1 MRTAQSACTIEVA
14 MYEWDEAKRASNRA
28 KHQVD
33 FTAIERF
40 EWGTAIAEFDD
51 RHAEPRWTARGFIGD
66 VLYSVVFTELGH
78 NIRIISLRKAT
89 GQEAR
94 GYVDRQT

>member
-1 MRTAQSACTIEVA
+1 

-33 FTAIERF
+33 FTAIDRF
-40 EWGTAIAEFDD
+40 EWDGAIIEFDD
-51 RHAEPRWTARGFIGD
+51 RYAEPRWTARGFIGD
-66 VLYSVVFTELGH
+66 VLYSVVFAERGH
-78 NIRIISLRKAT
+78 NIRIISLRRAT

-94 GYVDRQT
+94 DYVERQT

>member
-1 MRTAQSACTIEVA
+1 MRCTKWA
-14 MYEWDEAKRASNRA
+14 EAKRASNRA

-40 EWGTAIAEFDD
+40 EWDAAIIEFDD

-66 VLYSVVFTELGH
+66 VLYSVVFTERGD
-78 NIRIISLRKAT
+78 NIRISLRRAT
-89 GQEAR
+89 GREAR
-94 GYVDRQT
+94 DYVNRQT